1 MEIGRPGRIQAVSRT
16 SGAGEEPRATCE
28 RSFAAHHAVRPV
40 HATHRHAL
48 LRARARACLRCAT
61 RARARCHYAQFDL
74 LTVIHD
80 MRSKYPF
87 GDSVFDLLHASYSL
101 NFQARDDVLAI
112 VRATPSASDAAISA
126 ASTPRDD
133 AASKEEAA
141 ARNRVATEG
150 EVARIFG
157 EWQRIVRPG
166 G

>member
-1 MEIGRPGRIQAVSRT
+1 M
-16 SGAGEEPRATCE
+16 
-28 RSFAAHHAVRPV
+28 
-40 HATHRHAL
+40 
-48 LRARARACLRCAT
+48 
-61 RARARCHYAQFDL
+61 
-74 LTVIHD
+74 IHD

-133 AASKEEAA
+133 AASKKEAA